1 MTADTPAAPP
11 PEPPAHADPDI
22 ADAIAGYR
30 TFQKSFAEDRAFFQ
44 TLATAKQKPRLL
56 WIGCSDSRV
65 VPAQIVNADP
75 GELFEVR
82 NIANT
87 VPPSGTRDTSVG
99 AAIEYA
105 LVHLGVDDIVVCGH
119 TGCGGVAALA
129 GGASLPASEPHLADW
144 VDRTRPAHALVSAAR
159 VPAEE
164 RDLAT
169 VKAHLQFQIDNLE
182 TYAIVR
188 ERMAAG
194 KLGVHAWLYDMEHGQ
209 LLAYDRESGAWQPL

>member
-1 MTADTPAAPP
+1 MSASNTTETPATA
-11 PEPPAHADPDI
+11 EHADPDI

-30 TFQKSFAEDRAFFQ
+30 QFQQSFAKDKAFYQ
-44 TLATAKQKPRLL
+44 QLATAKQKPRLL

-87 VPPSGTRDTSVG
+87 VPPSGAPDRSVG

-105 LVHLGVDDIVVCGH
+105 LHHLGIDDIVVCGH

-129 GGASLPASEPHLADW
+129 GGELPDHEPHLGDW
-144 VDRTRPAHALVSAAR
+144 VEQTRAAHALVYAAK

-164 RDLAT
+164 RELAT
-169 VKAHLQFQIDNLE
+169 VKAHLQFQIDNLK
-182 TYAIVR
+182 TYRTVR
-188 ERMAAG
+188 ERLAAG
-194 KLGVHAWLYDMEHGQ
+194 TLGVHAWLYDMAHGS
-209 LLAYDRESGAWQPL
+209 LLAYDQETGLWQPL